1 MNRCPVFLAWSLVL
15 MTAAAAVSCR
25 PTIARAEPPPAS
37 ADSRRLS
44 TDSGERSADEG
55 KLEQQLEAARK
66 QLDEAAHRV
75 AELSAQLSRP
85 VIESF
90 MDMGLDGHGRAII
103 GVQLEPTP
111 GQGARVREVSPGGP
125 AAEAGMRAGDVIV
138 AVNGTEVKGENPA
151 REVMR
156 LLRPVKADSKVRV
169 SVLRDGG
176 GARDFTVVTRAAP
189 GYFFTQ
195 VPDFG
200 PEVLSAQRLPL
211 LLHGS
216 VMDMELA
223 TLTPQLG
230 RYFGSDKGVLVV
242 RAPAD
247 GALKLEDG
255 DVILGIDGR
264 QPSSGSHATRILSS
278 YQPGEKITLRI
289 VRMHKTL
296 DVDTTLPA
304 RAEHRHVATKGNY
317 LYHAVP
323 MPPMEPMPP
332 MPPMPQVAPEGA
344 PMQEVAPVPPPE
356 SAPPADRVIFT
367 REPAGQT

>member
-1 MNRCPVFLAWSLVL
+1 MSRCPVFLTWSLVL
-15 MTAAAAVSCR
+15 MAAAAAASCR
-25 PTIARAEPPPAS
+25 PTIALAEPPAAS
-37 ADSRRLS
+37 ADSGRLS
-44 TDSGERSADEG
+44 TGSAERNADERR
-55 KLEQQLEAARK
+55 LDEQLQAARK
-66 QLDEAAHRV
+66 ELDEAAHRV

-103 GVQLEPTP
+103 GVQLEATP

-156 LLRPVKADSKVRV
+156 LMRPVKPESKV
-169 SVLRDGG
+169 SVRALRDGS
-176 GARDFTVVTRAAP
+176 ARDFTLVARAAP
-189 GYFFTQ
+189 GFFFAQ
-195 VPDFG
+195 FPDFG
-200 PEVLSAQRLPL
+200 PELLPGPRGPL

-216 VMDMELA
+216 VMEMELA

-255 DVILGIDGR
+255 DVILAIDGR
-264 QPSSGSHATRILSS
+264 QPSSGSHATRILAS

-304 RAEHRHVATKGNY
+304 RAEHRHAATGGNR
-317 LYHAVP
+317 LYRTVP
-323 MPPMEPMPP
+323 TPPLAPL
-332 MPPMPQVAPEGA
+332 PQVAPM
-344 PMQEVAPVPPPE
+344 PRVSPLPPPLPD
-356 SAPPADRVIFT
+356 SPADRVMAM
-367 REPAGQT
+367 REGADQT